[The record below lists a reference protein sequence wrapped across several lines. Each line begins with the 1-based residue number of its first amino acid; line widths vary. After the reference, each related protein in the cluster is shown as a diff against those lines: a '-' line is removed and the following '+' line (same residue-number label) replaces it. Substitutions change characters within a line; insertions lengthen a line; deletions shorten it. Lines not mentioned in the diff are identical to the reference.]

1 MTLDDELRR
10 LAERQHGLLAID
22 QLTGL
27 GASKDQV
34 FRRTRGRAWARITPN
49 VIRLTGSPRTDEQR
63 LLAAVL
69 DAGPHAV
76 LSHSSAAAWWG
87 LPGFQHQPIHVTR
100 PRGRTRRPSRLATVH
115 EVLALLPQHLTVL
128 RGIPV
133 TRPSRVIF
141 ELAAQVHPQRA
152 ERACNNAWTKR
163 LVTYRSLHAMLED
176 WAEHGRNGTTVMREM
191 LEKRPPGDAPP
202 ASGLES
208 RFEWILAAHGLE
220 AMDRQVNLGG
230 EEWLGRV
237 DFKDRGFP
245 LVVEILSETYHSAL
259 LDREADARRFAALDA
274 AGFTVL
280 SIWDTELW
288 GEPRRVA
295 GRVRAARAPFLRAML
310 ARSSEDRTQKALR
323 RAQPARTGV

>member
-1 MTLDDELRR
+1 MSIDERLRSR
-10 LAERQHGLLAID
+10 AALQHGLVTRA
-22 QLTGL
+22 QARGAGL
-27 GASKDQV
+27 SRQALHH
-34 FRRTRGRAWARITPN
+34 RARSTDWEAVTPR
-49 VIRLTGSPRTDEQR
+49 VLRLVGSPETTEQR

-87 LPGFQHQPIHVTR
+87 LPGFQRQPVHVTR

-115 EVLALLPQHLTVL
+115 EVLALLPRHLTVL

-141 ELAAQVHPQRA
+141 ELAAQVHPRRA
-152 ERACNNAWTKR
+152 ERACNNAWTRR
-163 LVTYRSLHAMLED
+163 LVSHRSLHAMLDD
-176 WAEHGRNGTTVMREM
+176 WAEHGRKGTTVMREI
-191 LEKRPPGDAPP
+191 LEKRPPGSEPP

-208 RFEWILAAHGLE
+208 RFEWILANHGLE
-220 AMDRQVNLGG
+220 PMDRQVDLGG

-237 DFKDRGFP
+237 DFKDRRHP
-245 LVVEILSETYHSAL
+245 LVVEILSETYHTAL

-274 AGFTVL
+274 TGFTVL

-288 GEPRRVA
+288 GDARRVA
-295 GRVRAARAPFLRAML
+295 ERVRAARAQFLRA
-310 ARSSEDRTQKALR
+310 DVTPGCDVRTQKALMGS
-323 RAQPARTGV
+323 ARTGV